1 MNRALAVAV
10 TTVTLTLVGVECHR
24 TSTISN
30 AEMASRVTVSACPPA
45 VPVTRGEAPPRATL
59 TVLFRPD
66 PAVTPATPVSL
77 KLDGEVTRNSMRV
90 SAGDAAQFTLD
101 AGLYVVRI
109 AMNGYTSL
117 DGRVR
122 LTPGCEATMTLSPKK
137 LAPN

>member
-1 MNRALAVAV
+1 MNRALAVAAMV
-10 TTVTLTLVGVECHR
+10 MLTLIGVACHR

-30 AEMASRVTVSACPPA
+30 AEMASRVTVTSCPPA
-45 VPVTRGEAPPRATL
+45 VPVARGDSPPRATL
-59 TVLFRPD
+59 TVLFQPD
-66 PAVTPATPVSL
+66 PAVAPTTPVSL

-90 SAGDAAQFTLD
+90 SAGDPAQFTLD

-117 DGRVR
+117 EGRVR